1 MDEKHLR
8 NYLSFIQALPPDYP
22 DLATHLNNLAT
33 LYQSQGRYREAEP
46 LFLEAVAIGRQ
57 SLPPN
62 HPSLATCLNNLANLY
77 RSQGRYSEAEALYIE
92 AVAIDRQSLPPNHPS
107 LATHLGNLA
116 DLYRS
121 QGRYRE
127 AEPLFL
133 EVVAIDRQALPPNHP
148 DFASHL
154 DKLALFYKS
163 QGRYSEAEPLFLEV
177 VTIDRQA
184 LPPNHPHLAAHLS
197 NLAGLYSSQ
206 GRYSEAEPLYQE
218 AVAIDRQALPPNHP
232 DLAAHLSNLAG
243 LYSSQGRYSEA
254 EPLYQE
260 AIAIGCQALPPNH
273 PDLAAHLNN
282 LAGLYSSQG
291 RYSEAEPL
299 YLEALAI
306 GRQALPSNHP
316 HLARALSNL
325 AGLYSSQGR
334 YTEAEPLYQEAVA
347 IDRQALPPNH
357 PDLATSCNNLA
368 ELYRSQG
375 RDREAE
381 ALYKEAL
388 AIDRQ
393 ALPSN
398 HPHLARDLNNL
409 ALLYESQGRD
419 REAEPLYLEALA
431 IHRQTLPP
439 NHPDLAPSY
448 NNLANLYRSQGRY
461 REAEPLFLEAVAIGR
476 QALPTNHP
484 DIAAYLNNLA
494 TLYRSQGRY
503 SEAEPLYLEALAI
516 NRQTLFPNHPH
527 VAFSLTNLALL
538 LVTTERFGGAFLL
551 MQEALKIEDYNIRQ
565 RFGSGSERDRLNY
578 LKTIRHN
585 FEKFLSLVW
594 QYFPQQ
600 PQAVRAAFDLVLRRK
615 CLTASAQ
622 AAQNLA
628 LASGRYPHLLP
639 QVQQLRKI
647 NDKIISLTI
656 SLASQ
661 FEQRDHILEQIGTL
675 QKQADEINR
684 LLARE
689 IPEVQLQNA
698 LPDRQA
704 VALELP
710 PGSTLLEFVHFR
722 VYDFTAPEQEHWKPA
737 RYLAFILPAQQPDQV
752 AMVDLG
758 DAAEIDR
765 LIRLF
770 RAGVSLPP
778 DNFSPPQENAID
790 RLGFGDEEEVV
801 VRSSSS
807 FVSHGQGLRRL
818 LLDRVFQVLDDLS
831 PDPSPA
837 RRGEFDLSPNP
848 SPARRGEKDV
858 TPIPSQ
864 GRGAGGVRS
873 LIIAPDSNLNL
884 LPFQL
889 LAQENGRLLIED
901 YSISYLSVGR
911 EILRKTIV
919 SHAIPSAPL
928 IMADPNFDYPQ
939 PFPEVEDNIVENTSQ
954 NCNIELNTNEPE
966 TLLQTLS
973 GCQRVLGTRFLGETV
988 AKLLKVEP
996 YLENEARESY
1006 LHRHKSPKI
1015 LLFATHGL
1023 FVGQKQEQNYHHLIQ
1038 DLLTCP
1044 EGEKINLL
1052 KNYRDL
1058 WNKDLLA
1065 LMRLIADLYKENNRQ
1080 NLADFLNYWAT
1091 VIENEV
1097 KPSSENQFSNVED
1110 PMLRSVLALT
1120 GTNTVL
1126 RGQPL
1131 SEEYGKGLVF
1141 ALDVAALDL
1150 WATEISILSA
1160 CQTGLGDL
1168 ASGEGVFGLRR
1179 AFAIAGSKT
1188 LLMSLWSVPDKATAL
1203 LMQLFFDKIDTGW
1216 GRLQALE
1223 FAQDYIK
1230 NATISKLQTTELGQ
1244 TVLKELYP
1252 KNDYPEPDYQPL
1264 NHPYFWGAWVC
1275 QGETAPLSSPL
1286 MN

>member
-1 MDEKHLR
+1 M
-8 NYLSFIQALPPDYP
+8 
-22 DLATHLNNLAT
+22 
-33 LYQSQGRYREAEP
+33 LYESQGRYSEAEP
-46 LFLEAVAIGRQ
+46 LYLEAVAIIRQ

-62 HPSLATCLNNLANLY
+62 HPDLAGHLNNLAVLYESQGRYSEAEPLYLEAVAIDRQALSPNHPRLATHLNNLANLY
-77 RSQGRYSEAEALYIE
+77 RSQGRYGEAEPLLLE
-92 AVAIDRQSLPPNHPS
+92 AVAIDRQSLPPNHPD
-107 LATHLGNLA
+107 LAGHLNNLA
-116 DLYRS
+116 VLY
-121 QGRYRE
+121 E
-127 AEPLFL
+127 
-133 EVVAIDRQALPPNHP
+133 
-148 DFASHL
+148 
-154 DKLALFYKS
+154 
-163 QGRYSEAEPLFLEV
+163 
-177 VTIDRQA
+177 
-184 LPPNHPHLAAHLS
+184 
-197 NLAGLYSSQ
+197 SQ
-206 GRYSEAEPLYQE
+206 GRYSEAEPLYLEAVAIIRQALSPNHPALAEHLNNLAGLYESQERYSEAEPLLLEAVAIDRQALSPNHPHLAMHLNSLAELYKAQGRYSEAEPLYLE

-232 DLAAHLSNLAG
+232 HLATL
-243 LYSSQGRYSEA
+243 
-254 EPLYQE
+254 
-260 AIAIGCQALPPNH
+260 
-273 PDLAAHLNN
+273 LNN
-282 LAGLYSSQG
+282 LAALCTGQG

-306 GRQALPSNHP
+306 VRQALS
-316 HLARALSNL
+316 
-325 AGLYSSQGR
+325 
-334 YTEAEPLYQEAVA
+334 
-347 IDRQALPPNH
+347 PNH
-357 PDLATSCNNLA
+357 PDLAT
-368 ELYRSQG
+368 
-375 RDREAE
+375 
-381 ALYKEAL
+381 
-388 AIDRQ
+388 
-393 ALPSN
+393 
-398 HPHLARDLNNL
+398 HL
-409 ALLYESQGRD
+409 S
-419 REAEPLYLEALA
+419 
-431 IHRQTLPP
+431 
-439 NHPDLAPSY
+439 
-448 NNLANLYRSQGRY
+448 
-461 REAEPLFLEAVAIGR
+461 
-476 QALPTNHP
+476 
-484 DIAAYLNNLA
+484 NLA
-494 TLYRSQGRY
+494 TFL
-503 SEAEPLYLEALAI
+503 
-516 NRQTLFPNHPH
+516 
-527 VAFSLTNLALL
+527 VA
-538 LVTTERFGGAFLL
+538 TERPGGAFLL

-578 LKTIRHN
+578 LKAIRHN
-585 FEKFLSLVW
+585 FEAFLSLVC

-600 PQAVRAAFDLVLRRK
+600 PQAVQAAFDLVLRRK

-639 QVQQLRKI
+639 QVQELRKI
-647 NDKIISLTI
+647 TDKIISLTI

-661 FEQRDHILEQIGTL
+661 FEQRDDILEQIGTL

-710 PGSTLLEFVHFR
+710 LGSTLLEFVHFR

-889 LAQENGRLLIED
+889 LTQENGRLLIED

-939 PFPEVEDNIVENTSQ
+939 PFPEVEDNSVENTSQ
-954 NCNIELNTNEPE
+954 NCNIALNTNEPE

-973 GCQRVLGTRFLGETV
+973 GCKRVLGTRFLGETV
-988 AKLLKVEP
+988 AKLLNVKP

>member
-1 MDEKHLR
+1 MNKNKVTVYKKLIQVIQIFGVIFFVALIKLVL
-8 NYLSFIQALPPDYP
+8 YLKDKLLELNPLDQSRKLKKQWKQLNRQVINLDQQGAFTEGIAVAEQALE
-22 DLATHLNNLAT
+22 LACYLWGKNHPNIAASCNNLAE
-33 LYQSQGRYREAEP
+33 LYRSQGRYSEAEP
-46 LFLEAVAIGRQ
+46 LYLESVAIIRQSLPPNHADLARGFNNLAVLYESQGRYSEAEPLYLEAVAIIRQ

-62 HPSLATCLNNLANLY
+62 HPSLARHLNNLAVLYESQGRYSEAEPLYLEAVAIDRQALSPNHPRLATHLNNLANLY
-77 RSQGRYSEAEALYIE
+77 RSQGRYGEAEPLFLEAVAIDRQALSPNHPDLARDLSNLAVLYESQGRYSEAEPLYLEAVAIIRQALSPNHPALAEHLNNLAGLYESQERYSEAEPLLLE
-92 AVAIDRQSLPPNHPS
+92 AVAIDRQSLPPNHPHLAMHLNS
-107 LATHLGNLA
+107 LAE
-116 DLYRS
+116 LYK
-121 QGRYRE
+121 
-127 AEPLFL
+127 A
-133 EVVAIDRQALPPNHP
+133 
-148 DFASHL
+148 
-154 DKLALFYKS
+154 
-163 QGRYSEAEPLFLEV
+163 
-177 VTIDRQA
+177 
-184 LPPNHPHLAAHLS
+184 
-197 NLAGLYSSQ
+197 Q
-206 GRYSEAEPLYQE
+206 GRYSEAEPLYLE

-232 DLAAHLSNLAG
+232 HLATL
-243 LYSSQGRYSEA
+243 
-254 EPLYQE
+254 
-260 AIAIGCQALPPNH
+260 
-273 PDLAAHLNN
+273 LNN
-282 LAGLYSSQG
+282 LAALCTGQG

-306 GRQALPSNHP
+306 VRQALS
-316 HLARALSNL
+316 
-325 AGLYSSQGR
+325 
-334 YTEAEPLYQEAVA
+334 
-347 IDRQALPPNH
+347 PNH
-357 PDLATSCNNLA
+357 PDLAT
-368 ELYRSQG
+368 
-375 RDREAE
+375 
-381 ALYKEAL
+381 
-388 AIDRQ
+388 
-393 ALPSN
+393 
-398 HPHLARDLNNL
+398 HL
-409 ALLYESQGRD
+409 S
-419 REAEPLYLEALA
+419 
-431 IHRQTLPP
+431 
-439 NHPDLAPSY
+439 
-448 NNLANLYRSQGRY
+448 
-461 REAEPLFLEAVAIGR
+461 
-476 QALPTNHP
+476 
-484 DIAAYLNNLA
+484 NLA
-494 TLYRSQGRY
+494 T
-503 SEAEPLYLEALAI
+503 
-516 NRQTLFPNHPH
+516 F
-527 VAFSLTNLALL
+527 

-551 MQEALKIEDYNIRQ
+551 MQEALKIEDYNIQ
-565 RFGSGSERDRLNY
+565 QVFGSGSERDRLNY
-578 LKTIRHN
+578 LKTLRGN
-585 FEKFLSLVW
+585 FYGFLSLVW

-600 PQAVRAAFDLVLRRK
+600 PQAVQAAFDLVLRRK

-639 QVQQLRKI
+639 QVQELRKI
-647 NDKIISLTI
+647 TDKIISLTI

-661 FEQRDHILEQIGTL
+661 FDQRDHILEQIGTS

-684 LLARE
+684 LIARE

-710 PGSTLLEFVHFR
+710 LGSTLLEFVHFR
-722 VYDFTAPEQEHWKPA
+722 VYDFTAPQQEHWKPA

-758 DAAEIDR
+758 DAEEIDR

-770 RAGVSLPP
+770 RAGVSLQP
-778 DNFSPPQENAID
+778 DHSSPPQENAIG
-790 RLGFGDEEEVV
+790 RLDFGDEEEVV

-939 PFPEVEDNIVENTSQ
+939 PFPEVEDKTVENTPQ
-954 NCNIELNTNEPE
+954 NCNIALNTNEPQ

-973 GCQRVLGTRFLGETV
+973 HFKRALGTRFLGETV
-988 AKLLKVEP
+988 AKLLNVKP

-1006 LHRHKSPKI
+1006 LHRPHSPKI

-1023 FVGQKQEQNYHHLIQ
+1023 FVGQKQQQNYQNLIQ

-1044 EGEKINLL
+1044 QGEENNLL
-1052 KNYRDL
+1052 NAHKDL
-1058 WNKDLLA
+1058 WNKDLLG
-1065 LMRLIADLYKENNRQ
+1065 LMQLYADLYKLNDRQ
-1080 NLADFLNYWAT
+1080 NTANFLNSCANF
-1091 VIENEV
+1091 IEAEI
-1097 KPSSENQFSNVED
+1097 KPSSEALSSNVED

-1131 SEEYGKGLVF
+1131 PEEYGKGLVF

>member
-1 MDEKHLR
+1 MNKNKVTVYKKLIQVIQIFGVIFFVALIKLVL
-8 NYLSFIQALPPDYP
+8 YLKDKLLELNPLDQSRKLKKQWKQLNRQVINLDQQGALTEGIAVAEQALE
-22 DLATHLNNLAT
+22 LACYLWGKNHPNIAASCNNLAE
-33 LYQSQGRYREAEP
+33 LYRSQGRYSEAEP
-46 LFLEAVAIGRQ
+46 LYLESVAIIRQSLPPNHADLARGFNNLAVLYESQGRYSEAEPLYLEAVAIIRQ

-62 HPSLATCLNNLANLY
+62 HPDLAGHLNNLAVLYESQGRYSEAEPLYLEAVAIDRQALSPNHPRLATHLNNLANLY
-77 RSQGRYSEAEALYIE
+77 RSQGRYGEAEPLLLE
-92 AVAIDRQSLPPNHPS
+92 AVAIDRQSLPPNHPD
-107 LATHLGNLA
+107 LAGHLNNLA
-116 DLYRS
+116 VLY
-121 QGRYRE
+121 E
-127 AEPLFL
+127 
-133 EVVAIDRQALPPNHP
+133 
-148 DFASHL
+148 
-154 DKLALFYKS
+154 
-163 QGRYSEAEPLFLEV
+163 
-177 VTIDRQA
+177 
-184 LPPNHPHLAAHLS
+184 
-197 NLAGLYSSQ
+197 SQ
-206 GRYSEAEPLYQE
+206 GRYSEAEPLYLEAVAIIRQALSPNHPALAEHLNNLAGLYESQERYSEAEPLLLEAVAIDRQALSPNHPHLAMHLNSLAELYKAQGRYSEAEPLYLE

-232 DLAAHLSNLAG
+232 HLATL
-243 LYSSQGRYSEA
+243 
-254 EPLYQE
+254 
-260 AIAIGCQALPPNH
+260 
-273 PDLAAHLNN
+273 LNN
-282 LAGLYSSQG
+282 LAALCTGQG

-306 GRQALPSNHP
+306 VRQALS
-316 HLARALSNL
+316 
-325 AGLYSSQGR
+325 
-334 YTEAEPLYQEAVA
+334 
-347 IDRQALPPNH
+347 PNH
-357 PDLATSCNNLA
+357 PDLAT
-368 ELYRSQG
+368 
-375 RDREAE
+375 
-381 ALYKEAL
+381 
-388 AIDRQ
+388 
-393 ALPSN
+393 
-398 HPHLARDLNNL
+398 HL
-409 ALLYESQGRD
+409 S
-419 REAEPLYLEALA
+419 
-431 IHRQTLPP
+431 
-439 NHPDLAPSY
+439 
-448 NNLANLYRSQGRY
+448 
-461 REAEPLFLEAVAIGR
+461 
-476 QALPTNHP
+476 
-484 DIAAYLNNLA
+484 NLA
-494 TLYRSQGRY
+494 TFL
-503 SEAEPLYLEALAI
+503 
-516 NRQTLFPNHPH
+516 
-527 VAFSLTNLALL
+527 VA
-538 LVTTERFGGAFLL
+538 TERPGGAFLL

-578 LKTIRHN
+578 LKAIRHN
-585 FEKFLSLVW
+585 FEAFLSLVC

-600 PQAVRAAFDLVLRRK
+600 PQAVQAAFDLVLRRK

-639 QVQQLRKI
+639 QVQELRKI
-647 NDKIISLTI
+647 TDKIISLTI

-661 FEQRDHILEQIGTL
+661 FEQRDDILEQIGTL

-710 PGSTLLEFVHFR
+710 LGSTLLEFVHFR

-1038 DLLTCP
+1038 DLLSCP
-1044 EGEKINLL
+1044 EGEEINLL
-1052 KNYRDL
+1052 KNHQDL

-1065 LMRLIADLYKENNRQ
+1065 LILLYADLYKENNQ
-1080 NLADFLNYWAT
+1080 QGTANFLNSLAT
-1091 VIENEV
+1091 IIEKEV
-1097 KPSSENQFSNVED
+1097 KPSSENLFSNVED

-1126 RGQPL
+1126 RGQSL

>member
-1 MDEKHLR
+1 M
-8 NYLSFIQALPPDYP
+8 
-22 DLATHLNNLAT
+22 
-33 LYQSQGRYREAEP
+33 
-46 LFLEAVAIGRQ
+46 
-57 SLPPN
+57 
-62 HPSLATCLNNLANLY
+62 
-77 RSQGRYSEAEALYIE
+77 
-92 AVAIDRQSLPPNHPS
+92 
-107 LATHLGNLA
+107 
-116 DLYRS
+116 
-121 QGRYRE
+121 
-127 AEPLFL
+127 
-133 EVVAIDRQALPPNHP
+133 
-148 DFASHL
+148 
-154 DKLALFYKS
+154 
-163 QGRYSEAEPLFLEV
+163 
-177 VTIDRQA
+177 
-184 LPPNHPHLAAHLS
+184 
-197 NLAGLYSSQ
+197 
-206 GRYSEAEPLYQE
+206 
-218 AVAIDRQALPPNHP
+218 
-232 DLAAHLSNLAG
+232 
-243 LYSSQGRYSEA
+243 
-254 EPLYQE
+254 
-260 AIAIGCQALPPNH
+260 
-273 PDLAAHLNN
+273 
-282 LAGLYSSQG
+282 
-291 RYSEAEPL
+291 
-299 YLEALAI
+299 
-306 GRQALPSNHP
+306 
-316 HLARALSNL
+316 
-325 AGLYSSQGR
+325 
-334 YTEAEPLYQEAVA
+334 
-347 IDRQALPPNH
+347 
-357 PDLATSCNNLA
+357 
-368 ELYRSQG
+368 
-375 RDREAE
+375 
-381 ALYKEAL
+381 
-388 AIDRQ
+388 
-393 ALPSN
+393 
-398 HPHLARDLNNL
+398 
-409 ALLYESQGRD
+409 
-419 REAEPLYLEALA
+419 
-431 IHRQTLPP
+431 
-439 NHPDLAPSY
+439 
-448 NNLANLYRSQGRY
+448 
-461 REAEPLFLEAVAIGR
+461 
-476 QALPTNHP
+476 
-484 DIAAYLNNLA
+484 
-494 TLYRSQGRY
+494 
-503 SEAEPLYLEALAI
+503 
-516 NRQTLFPNHPH
+516 
-527 VAFSLTNLALL
+527 
-538 LVTTERFGGAFLL
+538 
-551 MQEALKIEDYNIRQ
+551 
-565 RFGSGSERDRLNY
+565 
-578 LKTIRHN
+578 
-585 FEKFLSLVW
+585 
-594 QYFPQQ
+594 
-600 PQAVRAAFDLVLRRK
+600 
-615 CLTASAQ
+615 
-622 AAQNLA
+622 
-628 LASGRYPHLLP
+628 
-639 QVQQLRKI
+639 
-647 NDKIISLTI
+647 
-656 SLASQ
+656 
-661 FEQRDHILEQIGTL
+661 
-675 QKQADEINR
+675 
-684 LLARE
+684 
-689 IPEVQLQNA
+689 
-698 LPDRQA
+698 
-704 VALELP
+704 
-710 PGSTLLEFVHFR
+710 
-722 VYDFTAPEQEHWKPA
+722 
-737 RYLAFILPAQQPDQV
+737 
-752 AMVDLG
+752 
-758 DAAEIDR
+758 
-765 LIRLF
+765 
-770 RAGVSLPP
+770 
-778 DNFSPPQENAID
+778 SPPFPRRE
-790 RLGFGDEEEVV
+790 G
-801 VRSSSS
+801 
-807 FVSHGQGLRRL
+807 GL
-818 LLDRVFQVLDDLS
+818 
-831 PDPSPA
+831 
-837 RRGEFDLSPNP
+837 
-848 SPARRGEKDV
+848 
-858 TPIPSQ
+858 
-864 GRGAGGVRS
+864 GVRS

-1216 GRLQALE
+1216 GRLHALE

>member
-1 MDEKHLR
+1 MNKNKVTVYKKLIQVIQIFGVIFFVALIKLVL
-8 NYLSFIQALPPDYP
+8 YLKDKLLELNPLDQSRKLKKQWKQLNRQVINLDQQGALTEGIAVAEQALE
-22 DLATHLNNLAT
+22 LACYLWGKNHPNIAASCNNLA
-33 LYQSQGRYREAEP
+33 E
-46 LFLEAVAIGRQ
+46 
-57 SLPPN
+57 
-62 HPSLATCLNNLANLY
+62 LY
-77 RSQGRYSEAEALYIE
+77 RSQGRYSEAEPLYLE
-92 AVAIDRQSLPPNHPS
+92 SVAIIRQSLPPNHAD
-107 LATHLGNLA
+107 LARGFNNLA
-116 DLYRS
+116 VLY
-121 QGRYRE
+121 E
-127 AEPLFL
+127 
-133 EVVAIDRQALPPNHP
+133 
-148 DFASHL
+148 
-154 DKLALFYKS
+154 
-163 QGRYSEAEPLFLEV
+163 
-177 VTIDRQA
+177 
-184 LPPNHPHLAAHLS
+184 
-197 NLAGLYSSQ
+197 SQ
-206 GRYSEAEPLYQE
+206 GRYSEAEPLYLEAVAIIRQSLPPNHPDLAGHLNNLAVLYESQGRYSEAEPLYLEAVAIDRQALSPNHPRLATHLNNLANLYRSQERYSEAEPLLLEAVAIDRQALSPNHPHLAMHLNSLAELYKAQGRYSEAEPLYLE

-232 DLAAHLSNLAG
+232 HLATL
-243 LYSSQGRYSEA
+243 
-254 EPLYQE
+254 
-260 AIAIGCQALPPNH
+260 
-273 PDLAAHLNN
+273 LNN
-282 LAGLYSSQG
+282 LAALCTGQG

-306 GRQALPSNHP
+306 VRQALS
-316 HLARALSNL
+316 
-325 AGLYSSQGR
+325 
-334 YTEAEPLYQEAVA
+334 
-347 IDRQALPPNH
+347 PNH
-357 PDLATSCNNLA
+357 PDLAT
-368 ELYRSQG
+368 
-375 RDREAE
+375 
-381 ALYKEAL
+381 
-388 AIDRQ
+388 
-393 ALPSN
+393 
-398 HPHLARDLNNL
+398 HL
-409 ALLYESQGRD
+409 S
-419 REAEPLYLEALA
+419 
-431 IHRQTLPP
+431 
-439 NHPDLAPSY
+439 
-448 NNLANLYRSQGRY
+448 
-461 REAEPLFLEAVAIGR
+461 
-476 QALPTNHP
+476 
-484 DIAAYLNNLA
+484 NLA
-494 TLYRSQGRY
+494 TFL
-503 SEAEPLYLEALAI
+503 
-516 NRQTLFPNHPH
+516 
-527 VAFSLTNLALL
+527 VA
-538 LVTTERFGGAFLL
+538 TERPGGAFLL

-578 LKTIRHN
+578 LKAIRHN
-585 FEKFLSLVW
+585 FEAFLSLVC

-600 PQAVRAAFDLVLRRK
+600 PQAVQAAFDLVLRRK

-639 QVQQLRKI
+639 QVQELRKI
-647 NDKIISLTI
+647 TDKIISLTI

-661 FEQRDHILEQIGTL
+661 FEQRDDILEQIGTL

-710 PGSTLLEFVHFR
+710 LGSTLLEFVHFR

-778 DNFSPPQENAID
+778 DNFSPPQENAIG
-790 RLGFGDEEEVV
+790 RLDFGDEEEVV

-831 PDPSPA
+831 PA
-837 RRGEFDLSPNP
+837 RSF
-848 SPARRGEKDV
+848 
-858 TPIPSQ
+858 
-864 GRGAGGVRS
+864 
-873 LIIAPDSNLNL
+873 IIAPDSNLNL

-889 LAQENGRLLIED
+889 LTQENGRLLIED

-939 PFPEVEDNIVENTSQ
+939 PFPEVEDNIVENTTQ

-973 GCQRVLGTRFLGETV
+973 GCKRVLGTRFLGETV
-988 AKLLKVEP
+988 AKLLNVKP

-1038 DLLTCP
+1038 DLLSCP
-1044 EGEKINLL
+1044 QGEEINLL
-1052 KNYRDL
+1052 KNHQDL

-1065 LMRLIADLYKENNRQ
+1065 LILLYADLYKENNRQ
-1080 NLADFLNYWAT
+1080 NLADFLNSCANF
-1091 VIENEV
+1091 IESEI

-1168 ASGEGVFGLRR
+1168 ASGEIPL
-1179 AFAIAGSKT
+1179 I
-1188 LLMSLWSVPDKATAL
+1188 TA
-1203 LMQLFFDKIDTGW
+1203 
-1216 GRLQALE
+1216 
-1223 FAQDYIK
+1223 
-1230 NATISKLQTTELGQ
+1230 
-1244 TVLKELYP
+1244 
-1252 KNDYPEPDYQPL
+1252 
-1264 NHPYFWGAWVC
+1264 
-1275 QGETAPLSSPL
+1275 
-1286 MN
+1286 

>member
-1 MDEKHLR
+1 MNKNKVTVYKKLIQVIQIFGVIFFVALIKLVL
-8 NYLSFIQALPPDYP
+8 YLKDKLLELNPLDQSRKLKKQWKQLNRQVINLDQQGALTEGIAVAEQALE
-22 DLATHLNNLAT
+22 LACYLWGKNHPNIAASCNNLAE
-33 LYQSQGRYREAEP
+33 LYRSQGRYSEAEP
-46 LFLEAVAIGRQ
+46 LYLESVAIIRQSLPPNHADLARGFNNLAVLYESQGRYSEAEPLYLEAVAIIRQ

-62 HPSLATCLNNLANLY
+62 HPDLAGHLNNLAVLYESQGRYSEAEPLYLEAVAIDRQALSPNHPRLATHLNNLANLY
-77 RSQGRYSEAEALYIE
+77 RSQGRYGEAEPLLLE
-92 AVAIDRQSLPPNHPS
+92 AVAIDRQSLPPNHPD
-107 LATHLGNLA
+107 LAGHLNNLA
-116 DLYRS
+116 VLY
-121 QGRYRE
+121 E
-127 AEPLFL
+127 
-133 EVVAIDRQALPPNHP
+133 
-148 DFASHL
+148 
-154 DKLALFYKS
+154 
-163 QGRYSEAEPLFLEV
+163 
-177 VTIDRQA
+177 
-184 LPPNHPHLAAHLS
+184 
-197 NLAGLYSSQ
+197 SQ
-206 GRYSEAEPLYQE
+206 GRYSEAEPLYLEAVAIIRQALSPNHPALAEHLNNLAGLYESQERYSEAEPLLLEAVAIDRQALSPNHPHLAMHLNSLAELYKAQGRYSEAEPLYLE

-232 DLAAHLSNLAG
+232 HLATL
-243 LYSSQGRYSEA
+243 
-254 EPLYQE
+254 
-260 AIAIGCQALPPNH
+260 
-273 PDLAAHLNN
+273 LNN
-282 LAGLYSSQG
+282 LAALCTGQG

-306 GRQALPSNHP
+306 VRQALS
-316 HLARALSNL
+316 
-325 AGLYSSQGR
+325 
-334 YTEAEPLYQEAVA
+334 
-347 IDRQALPPNH
+347 PNH
-357 PDLATSCNNLA
+357 PDLAT
-368 ELYRSQG
+368 
-375 RDREAE
+375 
-381 ALYKEAL
+381 
-388 AIDRQ
+388 
-393 ALPSN
+393 
-398 HPHLARDLNNL
+398 HL
-409 ALLYESQGRD
+409 S
-419 REAEPLYLEALA
+419 
-431 IHRQTLPP
+431 
-439 NHPDLAPSY
+439 
-448 NNLANLYRSQGRY
+448 
-461 REAEPLFLEAVAIGR
+461 
-476 QALPTNHP
+476 
-484 DIAAYLNNLA
+484 NLA
-494 TLYRSQGRY
+494 TFL
-503 SEAEPLYLEALAI
+503 
-516 NRQTLFPNHPH
+516 
-527 VAFSLTNLALL
+527 VA
-538 LVTTERFGGAFLL
+538 TERPGGAFLL

-578 LKTIRHN
+578 LKAIRHN
-585 FEKFLSLVW
+585 FEAFLSLVC

-600 PQAVRAAFDLVLRRK
+600 PQAVQAAFDLVLRRK

-639 QVQQLRKI
+639 QVQELRKI
-647 NDKIISLTI
+647 TDKIISLTI

-661 FEQRDHILEQIGTL
+661 FEQRDDILEQIGTL

-710 PGSTLLEFVHFR
+710 LGSTLLEFVHFR

>member
-1 MDEKHLR
+1 MNKNKVTVYKKLIQVIQIFGVIFFVALIKLVL
-8 NYLSFIQALPPDYP
+8 YLKDKLLELNPLDQSRKLKKQWKQLNRQVINLDQQGAFTEGIAVAEQALE
-22 DLATHLNNLAT
+22 LACYLWGKNHPNIAASCNNLAE
-33 LYQSQGRYREAEP
+33 LYRSQGRYSEAEP
-46 LFLEAVAIGRQ
+46 LYLESVAIIRQ

-62 HPSLATCLNNLANLY
+62 HADLARGFNNLAVLYESQGRYSEAEPLYLEAVAIDRQALSPNHPRLATHLNNLANLY
-77 RSQGRYSEAEALYIE
+77 RSQGRYGEAEPLFLEAVAIDRQALSPNHPDLARDLSNLAVLYESQGRYSEAEPLYLEAVAIIRQALSPNHPALAEHLNNLAGLYESQERYSEAEPLLLE
-92 AVAIDRQSLPPNHPS
+92 AVAIDRQSLPPNHPHLAMHLNS
-107 LATHLGNLA
+107 LAE
-116 DLYRS
+116 LYK
-121 QGRYRE
+121 
-127 AEPLFL
+127 A
-133 EVVAIDRQALPPNHP
+133 
-148 DFASHL
+148 
-154 DKLALFYKS
+154 
-163 QGRYSEAEPLFLEV
+163 
-177 VTIDRQA
+177 
-184 LPPNHPHLAAHLS
+184 
-197 NLAGLYSSQ
+197 Q
-206 GRYSEAEPLYQE
+206 GRYSEAEPLYLE

-232 DLAAHLSNLAG
+232 HLATL
-243 LYSSQGRYSEA
+243 
-254 EPLYQE
+254 
-260 AIAIGCQALPPNH
+260 
-273 PDLAAHLNN
+273 LNN
-282 LAGLYSSQG
+282 LAALCTGQG

-306 GRQALPSNHP
+306 VRQALS
-316 HLARALSNL
+316 
-325 AGLYSSQGR
+325 
-334 YTEAEPLYQEAVA
+334 
-347 IDRQALPPNH
+347 PNH
-357 PDLATSCNNLA
+357 PDLAT
-368 ELYRSQG
+368 
-375 RDREAE
+375 
-381 ALYKEAL
+381 
-388 AIDRQ
+388 
-393 ALPSN
+393 
-398 HPHLARDLNNL
+398 HL
-409 ALLYESQGRD
+409 S
-419 REAEPLYLEALA
+419 
-431 IHRQTLPP
+431 
-439 NHPDLAPSY
+439 
-448 NNLANLYRSQGRY
+448 
-461 REAEPLFLEAVAIGR
+461 
-476 QALPTNHP
+476 
-484 DIAAYLNNLA
+484 NLA
-494 TLYRSQGRY
+494 T
-503 SEAEPLYLEALAI
+503 
-516 NRQTLFPNHPH
+516 F
-527 VAFSLTNLALL
+527 

-551 MQEALKIEDYNIRQ
+551 MQEALKIEDYNIQ
-565 RFGSGSERDRLNY
+565 QVFGSGSERDRLNY
-578 LKTIRHN
+578 LKTLRGN
-585 FEKFLSLVW
+585 FYGFLSLVW

-600 PQAVRAAFDLVLRRK
+600 PQAVQAAFDLVLRRK

-639 QVQQLRKI
+639 QVQELRKI
-647 NDKIISLTI
+647 TDKIISLTI

-661 FEQRDHILEQIGTL
+661 FDQRDHILEQIGTS

-684 LLARE
+684 LIARE

-710 PGSTLLEFVHFR
+710 LGSTLLEFVHFR
-722 VYDFTAPEQEHWKPA
+722 VYDFTAPQQEHWKPA

-758 DAAEIDR
+758 DAEEIDR

-939 PFPEVEDNIVENTSQ
+939 PFPEVEDKTVENTPQ

>member
-1 MDEKHLR
+1 MNEQKITDYTDLIKAIKDSPVGQEWDI
-8 NYLSFIQALPPDYP
+8 LSQYP
-22 DLATHLNNLAT
+22 DLIDQNLIKTIKQAIYVLANRGDKEEADRFVKLVIQVKDKLSEADPQVQLKKLRKQCRELNEQTINLYQQGAFTEGIAVAEQALELARFLWGTNHQNVATSYNNLAL
-33 LYQSQGRYREAEP
+33 LYESQG
-46 LFLEAVAIGRQ
+46 
-57 SLPPN
+57 
-62 HPSLATCLNNLANLY
+62 H
-77 RSQGRYSEAEALYIE
+77 
-92 AVAIDRQSLPPNHPS
+92 
-107 LATHLGNLA
+107 
-116 DLYRS
+116 
-121 QGRYRE
+121 
-127 AEPLFL
+127 
-133 EVVAIDRQALPPNHP
+133 
-148 DFASHL
+148 
-154 DKLALFYKS
+154 
-163 QGRYSEAEPLFLEV
+163 
-177 VTIDRQA
+177 
-184 LPPNHPHLAAHLS
+184 
-197 NLAGLYSSQ
+197 
-206 GRYSEAEPLYQE
+206 YSEAEPLYKE

-232 DLAAHLSNLAG
+232 KLATHLNNLAL
-243 LYSSQGRYSEA
+243 LYESQGRYSEA
-254 EPLYQE
+254 EPLYK
-260 AIAIGCQALPPNH
+260 
-273 PDLAAHLNN
+273 
-282 LAGLYSSQG
+282 
-291 RYSEAEPL
+291 
-299 YLEALAI
+299 
-306 GRQALPSNHP
+306 
-316 HLARALSNL
+316 
-325 AGLYSSQGR
+325 
-334 YTEAEPLYQEAVA
+334 EAVA

-357 PDLATSCNNLA
+357 PDLAT
-368 ELYRSQG
+368 
-375 RDREAE
+375 
-381 ALYKEAL
+381 
-388 AIDRQ
+388 
-393 ALPSN
+393 
-398 HPHLARDLNNL
+398 HLNNL
-409 ALLYESQGRD
+409 AGLYSSQGRYS
-419 REAEPLYLEALA
+419 EAEPLYLEALA

-494 TLYRSQGRY
+494 TLYRSQVRY
-503 SEAEPLYLEALAI
+503 SEAEPLYQEAFAI
-516 NRQTLFPNHPH
+516 NRQALPPNHPH
-527 VAFSLTNLALL
+527 VAFTLTNLALL

-551 MQEALKIEDYNIRQ
+551 MQEALRIEDYNIRQ

-600 PQAVRAAFDLVLRRK
+600 PQAVQAAFNLVLRRK

-639 QVQQLRKI
+639 QVQELRKI
-647 NDKIISLTI
+647 TDKIISLTI

-661 FEQRDHILEQIGTL
+661 FEHRDDILEQIGTL
-675 QKQADEINR
+675 QKQADQINR
-684 LLARE
+684 LIARE

-698 LPDRQA
+698 LPDLQA

-710 PGSTLLEFVHFR
+710 LGSTLLEFVHFD
-722 VYDFTAPEQEHWKPA
+722 VLDFTAPKQERWKPA

-770 RAGVSLPP
+770 RAGVSFPP
-778 DNFSPPQENAID
+778 DHSSPPQENAIS
-790 RLGFGDEEEVV
+790 RLDFGDEEEVV
-801 VRSSSS
+801 VRSSST

-939 PFPEVEDNIVENTSQ
+939 PFPEVEDNIVENMSQ
-954 NCNIELNTNEPE
+954 NCNIELNTNEPQ

-1080 NLADFLNYWAT
+1080 NLADFLNYLAT
-1091 VIENEV
+1091 IIENEV
-1097 KPSSENQFSNVED
+1097 KPSSENLFSNVED